1 MKWMFTFASIA
12 MLTISIPTWCS
23 TRWNEISNTEI
34 FGIGYVVFCATFLAY
49 IFTMIGQKNLRPT
62 LVGMYN
68 YAQPVIASAVGI
80 YLGLDRFT
88 PVKIVA
94 VALIFSGVYL
104 VTISK
109 AAKPAITDGK
119 E

>member
-1 MKWMFTFASIA
+1 MS
-12 MLTISIPTWCS
+12 
-23 TRWNEISNTEI
+23 NVEIW
-34 FGIGYVVFCATFLAY
+34 GIGYVVICATYLAY

-68 YAQPVIASAVGI
+68 YAQPVVASIVGI
-80 YLGLDRFT
+80 YLGLDKFT
-88 PVKIVA
+88 PTKIIA
-94 VALIFSGVYL
+94 VILIFSGVYL

-109 AAKPAITDGK
+109 AAQPSTIGEK